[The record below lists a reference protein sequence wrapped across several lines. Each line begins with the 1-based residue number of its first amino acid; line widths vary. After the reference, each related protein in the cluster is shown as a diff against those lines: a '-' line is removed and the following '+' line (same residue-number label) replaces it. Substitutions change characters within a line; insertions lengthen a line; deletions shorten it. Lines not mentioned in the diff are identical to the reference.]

1 MHYACTPEGV
11 NSALAAVAG
20 LNDQTIDEISY
31 KCSVSHNL
39 EKHLVDNGSR
49 TGGSS
54 PATPGSATAGS
65 TTPAVPSLS
74 LKNPAIMTP
83 TNSANTGSQTFSPL
97 AAGQS
102 SGFPKSASVAPNNT
116 LYRSRAELHAASP
129 LPPPPYAQ
137 SYHDVGDSSPATT
150 RNSAHGHFNAGSH
163 PQHGYSPAPRGHIPP
178 LHRAFFQGQTMDEKR
193 LLAMQQK
200 QRQEE
205 ELYYAAML
213 EREMADRSLHHRNS
227 FTGHSGP
234 SMPRSHFYASSLS
247 QRTSPTA
254 SSAANT
260 LSFGIAGM
268 STQSAFDSSNGM
280 FRGNKMESHNVPTL
294 QMPPSLVSPLD
305 TFGSNVPLESESLS
319 SNNSVSHAHGTQNQ
333 PSFGGP
339 SHQLT
344 GSLPIDGDTICS
356 VSSSGRYSLFSDSS
370 VGPIAV
376 DAQVSSV
383 PSFLPSLGTSSQGF
397 YEDLLKLPPD
407 AMESDRDLFGFSRQ
421 QHERRLFGEV
431 ISWNAERDRRD
442 PLALSRDS
450 SNVGPHQGGFDLGR
464 NESHVFEFEHRART
478 AKATAG
484 TTYGEPFGPPNS
496 ANRPASGH
504 RSYPSF

>member
-1 MHYACTPEGV
+1 MHYASTPEGV
-11 NSALAAVAG
+11 NSALAAVAD
-20 LNDQTIDEISY
+20 LNDQTIDQISY
-31 KCSVSHNL
+31 KCSISHNL

-65 TTPAVPSLS
+65 TTPAIASLS

-83 TNSANTGSQTFSPL
+83 TNSANTGFSPL

-102 SGFPKSASVAPNNT
+102 SGHPKPAYIAPNNT
-116 LYRSRAELHAASP
+116 LYRSRAELHAATP
-129 LPPPPYAQ
+129 LPPPPYAPN
-137 SYHDVGDSSPATT
+137 YHDVGDSSPAST
-150 RNSAHGHFNAGSH
+150 RNSAHGHFIAGSH
-163 PQHGYSPAPRGHIPP
+163 SQPGYSAAPRGHIPP
-178 LHRAFFQGQTMDEKR
+178 LHKAFFQGQTVDEKR

-213 EREMADRSLHHRNS
+213 EREIADRSIHHRNS

-247 QRTSPTA
+247 QRTSPNA

-268 STQSAFDSSNGM
+268 STQSTFDSSNGM
-280 FRGNKMESHNVPTL
+280 FRPNKMESYNVPTL

-319 SNNSVSHAHGTQNQ
+319 SNNSVNHAHGTQNQ

-383 PSFLPSLGTSSQGF
+383 QSFLPSLGTSSEGF

-407 AMESDRDLFGFSRQ
+407 AMESDRDLFNFSRQ
-421 QHERRLFGEV
+421 QYERRLFGEV
-431 ISWNAERDRRD
+431 ISWNSERDRRG
-442 PLALSRDS
+442 PLALS
-450 SNVGPHQGGFDLGR
+450 SNVASHQGELDLGR
-464 NESHVFEFEHRART
+464 NESHMFEFEHRARPT
-478 AKATAG
+478 KATVG
-484 TTYGEPFGPPNS
+484 TNYGEPLRPQNS
-496 ANRPASGH
+496 ATRPASGYH
-504 RSYPSF
+504 SYPLF